1 MASSRN
7 VYMEQAGGDQ
17 GAGGGGGGGAPGG
30 AASGGGQQQQQAFAD
45 AASARG
51 FLKDFV
57 NDEGVL
63 KAVPDDK
70 VVGWA
75 GHLKSK
81 VDGFG
86 NQFPEKWR
94 DLVAGDNV
102 EHKKTLERFQ
112 SPKALYESYAALR
125 QKMSSGE
132 LKPVS
137 PFPDKGTP
145 EEQTTWRTINGIPA
159 KPEEYLAAFKAPE
172 GVELSDDDKAVLGKL
187 SATAHA
193 SHLPPSAFNA
203 TASWFLS
210 EKQARAEARE
220 DKDAEF
226 RASSE
231 DMLRAEWGT
240 DYRQN
245 VARIG
250 ALLDT
255 APKGVKEQLAG
266 ARLSDGSRFGD
277 HPEVLRFLADIS
289 RQVNPAGVVLPG
301 AGGNLSQSIED
312 EIGGIEKTMRE
323 NRSKYDKDEKMQAR
337 LRELYA
343 AREKVQGQGKKAA

>member
-1 MASSRN
+1 MANNRRH
-7 VYMEQAGGDQ
+7 VYMEQAGGEP
-17 GAGGGGGGGAPGG
+17 AGGGAPAGGGGAPAAGGNGGG
-30 AASGGGQQQQQAFAD
+30 AQAPFAD
-45 AASARG
+45 AATARG
-51 FLKDFV
+51 FLKEYV

-75 GHLKSK
+75 THVKTK
-81 VDGFG
+81 VDSFG

-102 EHKKTLERFQ
+102 EHKKTLERFH

-132 LKPVS
+132 LKATTA
-137 PFPDKGTP
+137 FPDKGTP
-145 EEQTTWRTINGIPA
+145 EEQAAWRAASGIPA

-172 GVELSDDDKAVLGKL
+172 GVEMTDDDKAVLGKL
-187 SATAHA
+187 SASAHA

-203 TASWFLS
+203 TASWFLA
-210 EKQARAEARE
+210 EKQVRADARA
-220 DKDAEF
+220 DKDDEF
-226 RASSE
+226 RATSE
-231 DMLRAEWGT
+231 DTLRAEWGT

-277 HPEVLRFLADIS
+277 HPEVLRFLVDIS
-289 RQVNPAGVVLPG
+289 RQVNPAGVLLPG

-337 LRELYA
+337 LRELYG
-343 AREKVQGQGKKAA
+343 AREKLQGKKAA